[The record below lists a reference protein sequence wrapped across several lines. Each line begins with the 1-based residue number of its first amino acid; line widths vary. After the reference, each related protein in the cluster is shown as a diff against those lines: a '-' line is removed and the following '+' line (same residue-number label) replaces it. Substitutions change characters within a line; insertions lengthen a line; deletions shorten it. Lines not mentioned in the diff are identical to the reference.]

1 MDRPRNARI
10 VGFAL
15 YGVIALVLLPLLFSD
30 PVDPRSTIHSRF
42 AEEEGAPVV
51 VTRPPTPTPS
61 ARPPAALASARPV
74 LPVANP
80 SAKTPEPSPT
90 TRPVI
95 TRPPVATPR
104 VTPTPKPVATRSE
117 DTSKPAWRLQLASYS
132 DQASA
137 ERFVKRLRED
147 GLEPRVIGAQSGSR
161 RVWRVS
167 VEFRASAADARAFK
181 QKIDSRYRIS
191 AMLQSR

>member
-10 VGFAL
+10 VGVAL
-15 YGVIALVLLPLLFSD
+15 YAGLALVLLPLLFSD
-30 PVDPRSTIHSRF
+30 PVDPRSTIRSRF
-42 AEEEGAPVV
+42 AQEEGDPVV
-51 VTRPPTPTPS
+51 VTRAPS
-61 ARPPAALASARPV
+61 PVAQMGAPEAVASARPV
-74 LPVANP
+74 LPVA
-80 SAKTPEPSPT
+80 EPSVKK
-90 TRPVI
+90 PV
-95 TRPPVATPR
+95 
-104 VTPTPKPVATRSE
+104 VTPTLRPRVRKPTAAPVPVTPTARPVATRS
-117 DTSKPAWRLQLASYS
+117 DDSSKPAWRLQLASYT
-132 DQASA
+132 DQESA

-167 VEFRASAADARAFK
+167 VEFRASAADARALK